1 MKHLSALKKQ
11 YRDDLESL
19 TTAYETRRRV
29 LKDALLL
36 YSGSGPA
43 NNTSGNHKPSAHAN
57 NHNGGSYDHEHAQQ
71 RNRQQHNRDSEDAA
85 PKHSRMRSEDKNGH
99 V

>member
-43 NNTSGNHKPSAHAN
+43 HNTSGHQKSASHGS
-57 NHNGGSYDHEHAQQ
+57 HHGNGHSGSYDHDHA
-71 RNRQQHNRDSEDAA
+71 HAA
-85 PKHSRMRSEDKNGH
+85 PKQPRTRSEDKNGH

>member
-19 TTAYETRRRV
+19 TTAYESRRRV

-43 NNTSGNHKPSAHAN
+43 
-57 NHNGGSYDHEHAQQ
+57 GGGGQGG
-71 RNRQQHNRDSEDAA
+71 HNRSHSASNMHMASENGDRAHKSRHA
-85 PKHSRMRSEDKNGH
+85 HEAEALPKHSRLRGEDKN
-99 V
+99 

>member
-19 TTAYETRRRV
+19 TTAYESRRRV

-43 NNTSGNHKPSAHAN
+43 GGAGQGGHHRSHSASNMHMASENGDRGVQKSRHA
-57 NHNGGSYDHEHAQQ
+57 H
-71 RNRQQHNRDSEDAA
+71 DAA
-85 PKHSRMRSEDKNGH
+85 EAPPKHSRMRGEDKN
-99 V
+99 